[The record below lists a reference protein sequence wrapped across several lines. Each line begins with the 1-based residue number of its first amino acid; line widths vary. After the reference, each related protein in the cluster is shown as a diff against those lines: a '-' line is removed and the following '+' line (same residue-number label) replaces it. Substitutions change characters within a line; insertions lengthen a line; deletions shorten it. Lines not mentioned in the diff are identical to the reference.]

1 MINLKITRATFETNE
16 RRWTDTLSTANQF
29 NVWMALWAK
38 VGRAQLP
45 LTRALG
51 RAAIPQFAR
60 WQQHRS
66 LPAGHRGR
74 RLYRPRKKV
83 FFRLTDLYK
92 QWLQVIC
99 DDDTCDCND
108 QNQSPKP
115 LVSHIILKNGH
126 ISFTKLSANGDMSGL
141 MIS

>member
-1 MINLKITRATFETNE
+1 MINLKITRATFQTNE

-51 RAAIPQFAR
+51 GAAIPQLAR

-74 RLYRPRKKV
+74 RLHRQRKKV

-99 DDDTCDCND
+99 DDDT
-108 QNQSPKP
+108 
-115 LVSHIILKNGH
+115 
-126 ISFTKLSANGDMSGL
+126 
-141 MIS
+141 